1 LRNAEYQFVPT
12 DTSTVE
18 ALLVALYEQLTKT
31 SISPASPERQ
41 LIQWAANV
49 IVQERVLSNYAANQN
64 IPSRAE
70 GENLDALAELFL
82 ARARPAAKAAVCQ
95 MRFTISDAQATA
107 ILIPA
112 GTRVTGA
119 GGVLTWETA
128 EDVYVPI
135 GETSAEVQARCQTA
149 GTAGNGYAA
158 GQINTLVDLY
168 DYYSEC
174 ANITQSDGGADE
186 ATDDEF
192 YELLRSSMDAYSCA
206 GARGSYDYYSECANI
221 TQSDGG
227 ADEATDEEFYE
238 LMRASMDGYSC
249 AGARGSYE
257 YFAKQVS
264 TEIANVVANS
274 PTPGVV
280 KLYVLMDGGELAG
293 EEIKKAVLAA
303 CSADEVRPLTD
314 QVFVE
319 DAELVGYDVSFT
331 YYTQSGSGKSAAD
344 IQAAVEAAVE
354 RYNVWQCARL
364 GRDINPSH
372 LIGLLMQTGIK
383 RVELRAP
390 AFTVLR
396 DGGGTKGA
404 PAGAQQSGAD
414 GEKEEGT
421 EQSGALAESRSEADE
436 VASDVPQV
444 ARAGTV
450 TITNGGYEDE

>member
-1 LRNAEYQFVPT
+1 MRNAEYQFVPT

-95 MRFTISDAQATA
+95 MRFTISEAQATA

-119 GGVLTWETA
+119 GGALTWETV

-174 ANITQSDGGADE
+174 ANITQSDGGADA

-192 YELLRSSMDAYSCA
+192 YELLHSSMDA
-206 GARGSYDYYSECANI
+206 
-221 TQSDGG
+221 
-227 ADEATDEEFYE
+227 
-238 LMRASMDGYSC
+238 YSC

-264 TEIANVVANS
+264 TEIADVVANS

-303 CSADEVRPLTD
+303 CSADDVRPLTD

-354 RYNVWQCARL
+354 RYNAWQCAKL

-404 PAGAQQSGAD
+404 PAG
-414 GEKEEGT
+414 EKEEGT
-421 EQSGALAESRSEADE
+421 GQSGALAESRSEAGG